1 MLFALLFANQL
12 LQTIVT
18 GITIRTVIMR
28 GSSSSSSFTCT
39 IEFAPKAG
47 FFKILGSGGGDGDE
61 SIAVNS
67 AA

>member
-28 GSSSSSSFTCT
+28 GSSSSSFTCT